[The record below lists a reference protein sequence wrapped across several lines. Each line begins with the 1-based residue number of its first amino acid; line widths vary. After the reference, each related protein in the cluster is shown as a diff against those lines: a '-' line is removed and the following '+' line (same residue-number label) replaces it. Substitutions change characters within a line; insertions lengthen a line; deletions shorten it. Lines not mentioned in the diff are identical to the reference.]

1 MGYTFDIG
9 IWLTNDLDQNGDGDP
24 RKALSRFVPENFE
37 EAGHSVDLTIHTE
50 NPYPPAES
58 VYADSDWP
66 ASDDPCPNFTGH
78 ETTFDNLLDWWDLWH
93 PCNASETHADAN
105 VLVSNY
111 ESTAGYTGGD
121 CDQTGNHYCVAE
133 ASNIGKLADESV
145 DNAGSDLRYSQMY
158 ATVIHEIG
166 HAVIDET
173 GSYSCGGSTV
183 EESRIGNSWTSN
195 GNTYTTPMVTFD
207 NGTDYN
213 ECCTD
218 LVEDPGYYSR
228 YYSRSYSQCA
238 QDHLVNCA
246 NKY

>member
-9 IWLTNDLDQNGDGDP
+9 IWLTYELENYGTGDP
-24 RKALSRFVPENFE
+24 RKALNKFVPENFT
-37 EAGHSVDLTIHTE
+37 EAGHDVDLKIHST
-50 NPYPPAES
+50 NPNPPEES
-58 VYADSDWP
+58 VSASDQWP
-66 ASDDPCPNFTGH
+66 ANDDPCPNFPDSP
-78 ETTFDNLLDWWDLWH
+78 TTFDNLLDWWDLWH
-93 PCNASETHADAN
+93 PCNASETHDDAN

-111 ESTAGYTGGD
+111 DSTAGLTSGD
-121 CDQTGNHYCVAE
+121 CDQSGNHYCVAE
-133 ASNIGKLADESV
+133 GHRIGDLADETV
-145 DNAGSDLRYSQMY
+145 DSSGSEMRYSQMY

-173 GSYSCGGSTV
+173 GSYACGGS
-183 EESRIGNSWTSN
+183 EIKESRMGNSWTSN

-218 LVEDPGYYSR
+218 LEPDPGYWSR
-228 YYSRSYSQCA
+228 YYSRSFSQCV